1 MEQEKLRSA
10 QKLGLLV
17 AVALIVLAALEYV
30 VAIAIDSGNLP
41 IMLIMNVVDA
51 ALIIYYFMHVAHL
64 WRGGHE

>member
-1 MEQEKLRSA
+1 VEQEKLKSA
-10 QKLGLLV
+10 QKLGVIV

-30 VAIAIDSGNLP
+30 VAIAMDSGNLP
-41 IMLIMNVVDA
+41 YMLIMNVVDA

>member
-1 MEQEKLRSA
+1 MEQEKLKSA
-10 QKLGLLV
+10 QKLGVIV

-30 VAIAIDSGNLP
+30 VAIAMDSGNLP
-41 IMLIMNVVDA
+41 YMLIMNVVDA